1 LKFISIVLS
10 LLIAG
15 IFLKILSHSYE
26 NNNDDDDDDD
36 KDEDN
41 YNKEKK
47 GTIHIN

>member
-1 LKFISIVLS
+1 MKFISIVLS

-26 NNNDDDDDDD
+26 NNKDDDDD
-36 KDEDN
+36 KDDDN
-41 YNKEKK
+41 YNKENK

>member
-1 LKFISIVLS
+1 MKFISIVLS

-26 NNNDDDDDDD
+26 NNKDGDD
-36 KDEDN
+36 KDGDN

>member
-1 LKFISIVLS
+1 MNFISIVLS

-26 NNNDDDDDDD
+26 NNKYDND
-36 KDEDN
+36 KDDDN

>member
-26 NNNDDDDDDD
+26 NDDDDDDDDD